1 MANIKQVKD
10 DALAVINGALTIIDK
25 FPNLNST
32 NTLLS
37 LDTSTNPFTFLM
49 DAFKNTAGYDT
60 LIRILSN
67 FIVYEL
73 DAVEIAVK
81 GILISNVKNLI
92 SCSINPYIPD
102 DLLREGIVFDLR
114 QLDITDLLQT
124 CPTDPKI
131 GQYFYFGCEEMTKP
145 DDTRLSK
152 DFNAVLW
159 YMKNRATKRE
169 VWKNERVNEENGE
182 RPAKDKKDE
191 KKDGI
196 ITLEYNER
204 AMGIKDALGN
214 GMSIQT
220 PFNNSIHVFIGNTDY
235 VDKDENRCQERLDD
249 KTKEI
254 AQAQEELENLQ
265 SELTKKQNEIAD
277 LSTSLLVQTITYD
290 EYMQQYL
297 ALNTEID
304 NIQNNINVKN
314 EEITNLNTK
323 YYNILDEYHE
333 FLGKPKD
340 YKPIEKNYYYRKTL
354 IEFNYDYITSLKLFD
369 SKVVAAQLLD
379 QLTGLLNI
387 HLNLSY
393 ARQLIKNETL
403 KMVRD
408 IVESDDLVVS
418 DCFFTFSNAD
428 YDAML
433 QKAEM
438 NRSGLFSINGE
449 ENSAVKIDPSTIL
462 DCLNGISQSAT
473 QQEMQSIIEGSLT
486 EISGTISDTSYE
498 QTGKVNFGV
507 RMNFIENLLNHL
519 ACVITLS
526 VLSPKVYLLIL
537 INLKT
542 LGRETNFNLQDFIA
556 MFKQLIA
563 SIIRSVRDQLIQ
575 YLVNELMKLL
585 SDLASTV
592 ATKMAVEQAAYYA
605 RLIKRL
611 IDCFSRKRDNRTLDF
626 NIDRVEHAD
635 IIQEEEQPKNTEC

>member
-10 DALAVINGALTIIDK
+10 DALAVINAALTIIDK

-37 LDTSTNPFTFLM
+37 LNTSTNPFTFLM

-81 GILISNVKNLI
+81 GILMSNVKNLI
-92 SCSINPYIPD
+92 SCSINPYITD

-124 CPTDPKI
+124 CPTDPNI
-131 GQYFYFGCEEMTKP
+131 GQYFYFGCEEMTKS
-145 DDTRLSK
+145 DDTRFSE

-182 RPAKDKKDE
+182 RPALGAKDE
-191 KKDGI
+191 KIDGI

-235 VDKDENRCQERLDD
+235 VDEDGYQEQLDD
-249 KTKEI
+249 KTNEI

-265 SELTKKQNEIAD
+265 SNLTEKQNEIAD

-297 ALNTEID
+297 TLNTEID

-314 EEITNLNTK
+314 EEITNLNTE

-340 YKPIEKNYYYRKTL
+340 YKPIEENYYYRKTL

-403 KMVRD
+403 KMVQD

-438 NRSGLFSINGE
+438 NRSGLFSMNGE
-449 ENSAVKIDPSTIL
+449 ENSTVKINPSTIL
-462 DCLNGISQSAT
+462 DSLNGISQSAT

-507 RMNFIENLLNHL
+507 RMNFIENLMNHL

-542 LGRETNFNLQDFIA
+542 LGRETNFNLQDFMA

-563 SIIRSVRDQLIQ
+563 SLIRAVRDQLIQ
-575 YLVNELMKLL
+575 YLLNELMKLL
-585 SDLASTV
+585 ATLASDV
-592 ATKMAVEQAAYYA
+592 AARIAIEQAAYYA

-611 IDCFSRKRDNRTLDF
+611 IDCFRKRDNNVYDF
-626 NIDRVEHAD
+626 SIDDVQHAD
-635 IIQEEEQPKNTEC
+635 IIQEEEQPKNAEC

>member
-73 DAVEIAVK
+73 DAVELAVK
-81 GILISNVKNLI
+81 GILMSNVKNLI

-145 DDTRLSK
+145 DDTRLSE

-169 VWKNERVNEENGE
+169 VWKNERVNKENGE
-182 RPAKDKKDE
+182 RPELGKKDKKI
-191 KKDGI
+191 DGI

-235 VDKDENRCQERLDD
+235 VNKDKDRCQERLDD
-249 KTKEI
+249 KTNKI

-265 SELTKKQNEIAD
+265 SDLTKKQNEIAD

-340 YKPIEKNYYYRKTL
+340 YKPIEENYYYRKTL

-438 NRSGLFSINGE
+438 NRSGLFSVNGE
-449 ENSAVKIDPSTIL
+449 ENSTVKIDPSTIL
-462 DCLNGISQSAT
+462 ENLNGISQSAT
-473 QQEMQSIIEGSLT
+473 QQEIQSIIEGSLT

-585 SDLASTV
+585 SDLASAV

-635 IIQEEEQPKNTEC
+635 IIQEEEQPKNAEC

>member
-73 DAVEIAVK
+73 DAVELAVK
-81 GILISNVKNLI
+81 GILMSNVKNLI

-145 DDTRLSK
+145 DDTRLSE

-182 RPAKDKKDE
+182 RPPLGTKDK

-220 PFNNSIHVFIGNTDY
+220 PFNNSIHVFIGNTDFINSNNLQ
-235 VDKDENRCQERLDD
+235 KDLDAKAND
-249 KTKEI
+249 IKITQDELQKLEDDVTAKQAEMTDLANNIIEQKIDFNEYLQKNEQLNEDLNNLQKEI
-254 AQAQEELENLQ
+254 
-265 SELTKKQNEIAD
+265 SKKNEKIH
-277 LSTSLLVQTITYD
+277 SLND
-290 EYMQQYL
+290 EYYEK
-297 ALNTEID
+297 LNSYK
-304 NIQNNINVKN
+304 Q
-314 EEITNLNTK
+314 
-323 YYNILDEYHE
+323 
-333 FLGKPKD
+333 FLESPDIK

-462 DCLNGISQSAT
+462 DSLNGISQSAT

-498 QTGKVNFGV
+498 QTDKVNFGV
-507 RMNFIENLLNHL
+507 RMNFIENLMNHL

-585 SDLASTV
+585 SDLASAV

-635 IIQEEEQPKNTEC
+635 IIQEEEQPKNAEC

>member
-10 DALAVINGALTIIDK
+10 DALAVINAALTIIDR

-73 DAVEIAVK
+73 EAVEVAVK
-81 GILISNVKNLI
+81 GILLSNVKNLI
-92 SCSINPYIPD
+92 SCSLNPFIPD

-124 CPTDPKI
+124 CPLDPKV
-131 GQYFYFGCEEMTKP
+131 GQYFYFGCDEMEKP
-145 DDTRLSK
+145 DDTRKSE
-152 DFNAVLW
+152 DFNALLW
-159 YMKNRATKRE
+159 YMKNRANKRE
-169 VWKNERVNEENGE
+169 VWKNKRDPETGGG
-182 RPAKDKKDE
+182 RPVGKDE
-191 KKDGI
+191 KSDGI

-204 AMGIKDALGN
+204 ATGITDAEGN
-214 GMSIQT
+214 GMTIQT
-220 PFNNSIHVFIGNTDY
+220 PFNNSLHVFIGNTDFTN
-235 VDKDENRCQERLDD
+235 KDNLQKELDD
-249 KTKEI
+249 IANKIKI
-254 AQAQEELENLQ
+254 AQDELHKLEDEATAKQAEITDLGNNIVEYKIDFYQYLQKNEQLNGDLNNLQ
-265 SELTKKQNEIAD
+265 
-277 LSTSLLVQTITYD
+277 
-290 EYMQQYL
+290 
-297 ALNTEID
+297 TEISE
-304 NIQNNINVKN
+304 KN
-314 EEITNLNTK
+314 EEINSLN
-323 YYNILDEYHE
+323 DEYYDKLNSYKE
-333 FLGKPKD
+333 FLESPYIK
-340 YKPIEKNYYYRKTL
+340 YKPIKQNYYYRRTL

-393 ARQLIKNETL
+393 ATQLIKNETL
-403 KMVRD
+403 KMVQD

-449 ENSAVKIDPSTIL
+449 QNSTVKIDPSTIL
-462 DCLNGISQSAT
+462 DSLNGISQSAT

-498 QTGKVNFGV
+498 QTDKVNFGV
-507 RMNFIENLLNHL
+507 RMNFIENLMNHL

-542 LGRETNFNLQDFIA
+542 LGRETNFNLQDFMA

-563 SIIRSVRDQLIQ
+563 SLIRAVRDQLIQ
-575 YLVNELMKLL
+575 YLLNELMKLL
-585 SDLASTV
+585 ATLASDV
-592 ATKMAVEQAAYYA
+592 AARISIEQAAYYA

-611 IDCFSRKRDNRTLDF
+611 IDCFRKRDNNVYDF
-626 NIDRVEHAD
+626 NIDDVQHAD
-635 IIQEEEQPKNTEC
+635 IIQEEEQPKNAEC

>member
-73 DAVEIAVK
+73 DAVELAVK
-81 GILISNVKNLI
+81 GILMSNVKNLI

-145 DDTRLSK
+145 DDTRLSE

-169 VWKNERVNEENGE
+169 VWKNERVNKENGE
-182 RPAKDKKDE
+182 RPAKDTKDE

-220 PFNNSIHVFIGNTDY
+220 PFNNSIHVFIGNTDFTNSNNLQ
-235 VDKDENRCQERLDD
+235 KDLDAKAND
-249 KTKEI
+249 IKITQDELQKLEDDVTAKQAEMTDLANNIIEQKIDFNEYLQKNEQLNEDLNNLQKEI
-254 AQAQEELENLQ
+254 
-265 SELTKKQNEIAD
+265 SKKNEKIH
-277 LSTSLLVQTITYD
+277 SLND
-290 EYMQQYL
+290 EYYEK
-297 ALNTEID
+297 LNSYK
-304 NIQNNINVKN
+304 Q
-314 EEITNLNTK
+314 
-323 YYNILDEYHE
+323 
-333 FLGKPKD
+333 FLESPYIK

-438 NRSGLFSINGE
+438 NRSGLFSVNGE
-449 ENSAVKIDPSTIL
+449 ENSTVKIDPSTIL
-462 DCLNGISQSAT
+462 ESLNGISQSAT
-473 QQEMQSIIEGSLT
+473 QQEIQSIIEGSLT

-498 QTGKVNFGV
+498 QTEKVNFGV

-635 IIQEEEQPKNTEC
+635 IIQEEEQPKNAEC

>member
-10 DALAVINGALTIIDK
+10 DALAIINAALTILDK
-25 FPNLNST
+25 FPSLNST

-49 DAFKNTAGYDT
+49 DAFKNTAGYDA

-67 FIVYEL
+67 FIVYGL

-81 GILISNVKNLI
+81 GILMSNVKNLI

-145 DDTRLSK
+145 DDTRFSE

-159 YMKNRATKRE
+159 YMKNRAIKRE

-182 RPAKDKKDE
+182 RPALGTKDE
-191 KKDGI
+191 KIDGI

-235 VDKDENRCQERLDD
+235 VDEDGYQEQLDD
-249 KTKEI
+249 KTNEI

-265 SELTKKQNEIAD
+265 SDLTEKQNEMSY
-277 LSTSLLVQTITYD
+277 LSASLLLQTITYD

-297 ALNTEID
+297 ALNAEIN
-304 NIQNNINVKN
+304 NIQNNINAKN
-314 EEITNLNTK
+314 EKITELNTQ

-333 FLGKPKD
+333 FLGKPRN
-340 YKPIEKNYYYRKTL
+340 YKPIEENYYYRKTL

-403 KMVRD
+403 KMVQD

-438 NRSGLFSINGE
+438 NRSGLFSVNGE
-449 ENSAVKIDPSTIL
+449 ENSTVKIDPSTIL
-462 DCLNGISQSAT
+462 DSLNGISQSAT

-498 QTGKVNFGV
+498 ETGKVNFGV
-507 RMNFIENLLNHL
+507 RMNFIENLMNHL

-542 LGRETNFNLQDFIA
+542 LGRETNFNLQDFMA

-585 SDLASTV
+585 SDLASAV
-592 ATKMAVEQAAYYA
+592 AAKIAVEQAEYYA

-611 IDCFSRKRDNRTLDF
+611 IDCFRKRDNTLDF
-626 NIDRVEHAD
+626 NIDTVEHAD
-635 IIQEEEQPKNTEC
+635 IIQEEEQPKNAEC

>member
-10 DALAVINGALTIIDK
+10 DALAVINAALTIIDK

-81 GILISNVKNLI
+81 GILMSNVKNLI

-124 CPTDPKI
+124 CPTDPNI
-131 GQYFYFGCEEMTKP
+131 GQYFYFGYEEMTKH
-145 DDTRLSK
+145 DDTRFSE

-182 RPAKDKKDE
+182 RPALGTKDE
-191 KKDGI
+191 KIDGI

-235 VDKDENRCQERLDD
+235 VDEDGYQEQLDD
-249 KTKEI
+249 KTNEI

-265 SELTKKQNEIAD
+265 SDLTEKQNEIAD

-297 ALNTEID
+297 TLNTEID

-314 EEITNLNTK
+314 EEITNLNTE

-340 YKPIEKNYYYRKTL
+340 YKPIEENYYYRKTL

-403 KMVRD
+403 KMVQD

-438 NRSGLFSINGE
+438 NRSGLFSVNGE
-449 ENSAVKIDPSTIL
+449 ENSTVKIDPSTIL
-462 DCLNGISQSAT
+462 ESLNGISQSAT
-473 QQEMQSIIEGSLT
+473 QQEIQSIIEGSLT

-507 RMNFIENLLNHL
+507 RMNFIENLMNHL

-542 LGRETNFNLQDFIA
+542 LGRETNFNLQDFMA

-563 SIIRSVRDQLIQ
+563 SLIRAVRDQLIQ
-575 YLVNELMKLL
+575 YLLNELMKLL
-585 SDLASTV
+585 ATLASDV
-592 ATKMAVEQAAYYA
+592 AARIAIEQAAYYA

-611 IDCFSRKRDNRTLDF
+611 IDCFRKRDNNVYDF
-626 NIDRVEHAD
+626 SIDTFEHAD
-635 IIQEEEQPKNTEC
+635 IIQEEEQPKNAEC

>member
-10 DALAVINGALTIIDK
+10 NALAVINAALTIIDK
-25 FPNLNST
+25 FPKLSST

-81 GILISNVKNLI
+81 GILMSNVKNLI
-92 SCSINPYIPD
+92 SCSINPFIPD

-124 CPTDPKI
+124 CPTDPNI

-145 DDTRLSK
+145 DDTRFSE

-159 YMKNRATKRE
+159 YMKNRAAKRE

-182 RPAKDKKDE
+182 RPASGTKDE
-191 KKDGI
+191 KVDGI

-214 GMSIQT
+214 GMSIQS

-235 VDKDENRCQERLDD
+235 VNKDGFQEQLDN
-249 KTKEI
+249 KTNEI

-265 SELTKKQNEIAD
+265 SDLTAKYNEISD

-290 EYMQQYL
+290 EYRQQYL
-297 ALNTEID
+297 TLNTEID

-314 EEITNLNTK
+314 EEITNLNNG

-333 FLGKPKD
+333 FLGKPKE
-340 YKPIEKNYYYRKTL
+340 YKPIEENYYYRRTL

-403 KMVRD
+403 KMVQD

-438 NRSGLFSINGE
+438 NRSGLFSVNGE
-449 ENSAVKIDPSTIL
+449 ENSTVKIDPSTIL
-462 DCLNGISQSAT
+462 DSLNGINQSAT

-498 QTGKVNFGV
+498 ETGKVNFGV
-507 RMNFIENLLNHL
+507 RMNFIENLMNHL

-542 LGRETNFNLQDFIA
+542 LGRETNFNLQDFMA

-563 SIIRSVRDQLIQ
+563 SIIRAIRDQLIQ
-575 YLVNELMKLL
+575 YLLNELMKLL
-585 SDLASTV
+585 ATLASDV
-592 ATKMAVEQAAYYA
+592 AARIAIEQAAYYA

-611 IDCFSRKRDNRTLDF
+611 IDCFRKRSNTLDF
-626 NIDRVEHAD
+626 NIDTVEHAD
-635 IIQEEEQPKNTEC
+635 IIQEEEQPKNAEC

>member
-10 DALAVINGALTIIDK
+10 DALAVINAALTILDK
-25 FPNLNST
+25 FPKLNST

-49 DAFKNTAGYDT
+49 DAFKNTAGYDA

-67 FIVYEL
+67 FIVFGL

-81 GILISNVKNLI
+81 GILMSNVKNLI

-145 DDTRLSK
+145 DDTRFSE

-159 YMKNRATKRE
+159 YMKNRAIKRE

-182 RPAKDKKDE
+182 RPALGTKDE
-191 KKDGI
+191 KIDGI

-235 VDKDENRCQERLDD
+235 VDEDDQYQKPLDD
-249 KTKEI
+249 KTNEI

-265 SELTKKQNEIAD
+265 SDLTEKQNEMAS
-277 LSTSLLVQTITYD
+277 LSASLLLQTITYD

-297 ALNTEID
+297 ALNAEIN
-304 NIQNNINVKN
+304 NIQNNINAKN
-314 EEITNLNTK
+314 EKITDLNTQ

-333 FLGKPKD
+333 FLGKPRN
-340 YKPIEKNYYYRKTL
+340 YKPIEENYYYRKTL

-403 KMVRD
+403 KMVQD

-438 NRSGLFSINGE
+438 NRSGLFSVNGE
-449 ENSAVKIDPSTIL
+449 ENSTVKIDPSTIL
-462 DCLNGISQSAT
+462 DSLNGISQSAT

-498 QTGKVNFGV
+498 ETGKVNFGV
-507 RMNFIENLLNHL
+507 RMNFIENLMNHL

-542 LGRETNFNLQDFIA
+542 LGRETNFNLQDFMA

-585 SDLASTV
+585 SDLASAV
-592 ATKMAVEQAAYYA
+592 AAKIAVEQAEYYA

-611 IDCFSRKRDNRTLDF
+611 IDCFRKRNNTLDF
-626 NIDRVEHAD
+626 NIDTVEHAD
-635 IIQEEEQPKNTEC
+635 IIQEEEQPKNAEC

>member
-10 DALAVINGALTIIDK
+10 DALAVINAALTIIDK

-81 GILISNVKNLI
+81 GILMSNVKNLI

-124 CPTDPKI
+124 CPTDPNI
-131 GQYFYFGCEEMTKP
+131 GQYFYFGCEEMIKP
-145 DDTRLSK
+145 DDTRFSE

-182 RPAKDKKDE
+182 RPALGTKDE
-191 KKDGI
+191 KIDGI

-235 VDKDENRCQERLDD
+235 VDEDGYQEQLDD
-249 KTKEI
+249 KTNEI

-265 SELTKKQNEIAD
+265 SNLTEKQNEIAD

-297 ALNTEID
+297 TLNTEVD

-314 EEITNLNTK
+314 EEITNLNTE
-323 YYNILDEYHE
+323 YYNILDEYYE

-340 YKPIEKNYYYRKTL
+340 YKPIEENYYYRKTL

-403 KMVRD
+403 KMVQD

-438 NRSGLFSINGE
+438 NRSGLFSVNGE
-449 ENSAVKIDPSTIL
+449 ENSTVKIDPSTIL
-462 DCLNGISQSAT
+462 ESLNGISQSAT

-507 RMNFIENLLNHL
+507 RMNFIENLMNHL

-542 LGRETNFNLQDFIA
+542 LGRETNFNLQDFMA

-563 SIIRSVRDQLIQ
+563 SLIRAVRDQLIQ
-575 YLVNELMKLL
+575 YLLNELMKLL
-585 SDLASTV
+585 ATLASDV
-592 ATKMAVEQAAYYA
+592 AARIAIEQAAYYA

-611 IDCFSRKRDNRTLDF
+611 IDCFRKRDNNVYDF
-626 NIDRVEHAD
+626 SIDDVQHAD
-635 IIQEEEQPKNTEC
+635 IIQEEEQPKNAEC

>member
-10 DALAVINGALTIIDK
+10 DALAVINAALTIIAK
-25 FPNLNST
+25 FPHLNST

-37 LDTSTNPFTFLM
+37 LNTSTNPFTFLM

-81 GILISNVKNLI
+81 GILMSNVKNLI
-92 SCSINPYIPD
+92 SCSINPYITD

-124 CPTDPKI
+124 CPTDPNI
-131 GQYFYFGCEEMTKP
+131 GQYFYFGCEEMTKS
-145 DDTRLSK
+145 DDTRFSE

-182 RPAKDKKDE
+182 RPALGAKDE
-191 KKDGI
+191 KIDGI

-235 VDKDENRCQERLDD
+235 VDEDGYQEQLDD
-249 KTKEI
+249 KTNEI

-265 SELTKKQNEIAD
+265 SNLTEKQNEIAD

-297 ALNTEID
+297 TLNTEID

-314 EEITNLNTK
+314 EEITNLNTE

-340 YKPIEKNYYYRKTL
+340 YKPIEENYYYRKTL

-403 KMVRD
+403 KMVQD

-438 NRSGLFSINGE
+438 NRSGLFSMNGE
-449 ENSAVKIDPSTIL
+449 ENSTVKINPSTIL
-462 DCLNGISQSAT
+462 DSLNGISQSAT

-507 RMNFIENLLNHL
+507 RMNFIENLMNHL

-542 LGRETNFNLQDFIA
+542 LGRETNFNLQDFMA

-563 SIIRSVRDQLIQ
+563 SLIRAVRDQLIQ
-575 YLVNELMKLL
+575 YLLNELMKLL
-585 SDLASTV
+585 ATLASDV
-592 ATKMAVEQAAYYA
+592 AARIAIEQAAYYA

-611 IDCFSRKRDNRTLDF
+611 IDCFRKRDNNVYDF
-626 NIDRVEHAD
+626 SIDDVQHAD
-635 IIQEEEQPKNTEC
+635 IIQEEEQPKNAEC

>member
-1 MANIKQVKD
+1 MLKSSLNDEYYEI
-10 DALAVINGALTIIDK
+10 
-25 FPNLNST
+25 LNSYKQ
-32 NTLLS
+32 
-37 LDTSTNPFTFLM
+37 FLE
-49 DAFKNTAGYDT
+49 
-60 LIRILSN
+60 S
-67 FIVYEL
+67 
-73 DAVEIAVK
+73 
-81 GILISNVKNLI
+81 
-92 SCSINPYIPD
+92 PD
-102 DLLREGIVFDLR
+102 
-114 QLDITDLLQT
+114 
-124 CPTDPKI
+124 
-131 GQYFYFGCEEMTKP
+131 
-145 DDTRLSK
+145 
-152 DFNAVLW
+152 
-159 YMKNRATKRE
+159 
-169 VWKNERVNEENGE
+169 
-182 RPAKDKKDE
+182 
-191 KKDGI
+191 
-196 ITLEYNER
+196 
-204 AMGIKDALGN
+204 IK
-214 GMSIQT
+214 
-220 PFNNSIHVFIGNTDY
+220 
-235 VDKDENRCQERLDD
+235 
-249 KTKEI
+249 
-254 AQAQEELENLQ
+254 
-265 SELTKKQNEIAD
+265 
-277 LSTSLLVQTITYD
+277 
-290 EYMQQYL
+290 
-297 ALNTEID
+297 
-304 NIQNNINVKN
+304 
-314 EEITNLNTK
+314 
-323 YYNILDEYHE
+323 
-333 FLGKPKD
+333 

-462 DCLNGISQSAT
+462 DSLNGISQSAT

-498 QTGKVNFGV
+498 QTDKVNFGV
-507 RMNFIENLLNHL
+507 RMNFIENLMNHL

-585 SDLASTV
+585 SDLASAV

-635 IIQEEEQPKNTEC
+635 IIQEEEQPKNAEC

>member
-10 DALAVINGALTIIDK
+10 DALAVINAALTILDK
-25 FPNLNST
+25 FPSLNST

-49 DAFKNTAGYDT
+49 DAFKNTAGYDA

-67 FIVYEL
+67 FIVYGL

-81 GILISNVKNLI
+81 GILMSNVKNLI

-131 GQYFYFGCEEMTKP
+131 GKYFYFGCEEMTKP
-145 DDTRLSK
+145 DDTRFSK

-159 YMKNRATKRE
+159 YMKNRAIKRE

-182 RPAKDKKDE
+182 RPALGKKDE
-191 KKDGI
+191 KIDGI

-235 VDKDENRCQERLDD
+235 VDKDNQYKEPLDV
-249 KTKEI
+249 KTNEI

-265 SELTKKQNEIAD
+265 SDLTEKQNEMAD
-277 LSTSLLVQTITYD
+277 LSASLLLQTITYD

-297 ALNTEID
+297 ALNAEIN
-304 NIQNNINVKN
+304 NIQNNINAKN
-314 EEITNLNTK
+314 EKITDLNTQ

-333 FLGKPKD
+333 FLGKPRS
-340 YKPIEKNYYYRKTL
+340 YKPIEENYYYRKTL

-403 KMVRD
+403 KMVQD

-438 NRSGLFSINGE
+438 NRSGLFSVNGE
-449 ENSAVKIDPSTIL
+449 ENSTVKIDPSTIL
-462 DCLNGISQSAT
+462 DSLNGISQSAT

-498 QTGKVNFGV
+498 ETGKVNFGV
-507 RMNFIENLLNHL
+507 RMNFIENLMNHL

-542 LGRETNFNLQDFIA
+542 LGRETNFNLQDFMA

-585 SDLASTV
+585 SDLASAV
-592 ATKMAVEQAAYYA
+592 AAKIAVEQAEYYA

-611 IDCFSRKRDNRTLDF
+611 IDCFRKRNNTLDF
-626 NIDRVEHAD
+626 NIDTVEHAD
-635 IIQEEEQPKNTEC
+635 IIQEEEQPKNAEC

>member
-1 MANIKQVKD
+1 MANIKQVKN
-10 DALAVINGALTIIDK
+10 DALAVINAALTIIDK

-73 DAVEIAVK
+73 EAVEIAVK
-81 GILISNVKNLI
+81 AILLSNIKNLI
-92 SCSINPYIPD
+92 SCSINPFIPD

-114 QLDITDLLQT
+114 QLDVTDLLQT
-124 CPTDPKI
+124 CPLDPKI

-145 DDTRLSK
+145 DDTRKSE
-152 DFNAVLW
+152 DFNALLW
-159 YMKNRATKRE
+159 YMKNRALKRE
-169 VWKNERVNEENGE
+169 VWGNQRNPETGGE
-182 RPAKDKKDE
+182 RPDLNAKDE
-191 KKDGI
+191 KIDGI

-204 AMGIKDALGN
+204 AIGISDAEGY

-220 PFNNSIHVFIGNTDY
+220 PFNNSLHVFIGNTDY
-235 VDKDENRCQERLDD
+235 TNNDGYQEQLDVKADKIKSAQDELQ
-249 KTKEI
+249 
-254 AQAQEELENLQ
+254 ELEDDITAKQAERTDLFNGLLEQKIGFYEYLQ
-265 SELTKKQNEIAD
+265 KIEKLTEDVENIQKKINAKNDELND
-277 LSTSLLVQTITYD
+277 LND
-290 EYMQQYL
+290 EYNKKLNEFKSFLSNSDEIKYKSIQQ
-297 ALNTEID
+297 
-304 NIQNNINVKN
+304 
-314 EEITNLNTK
+314 
-323 YYNILDEYHE
+323 
-333 FLGKPKD
+333 
-340 YKPIEKNYYYRKTL
+340 NYYYRRTL

-379 QLTGLLNI
+379 QLVGLLNI

-403 KMVRD
+403 KMVQD
-408 IVESDDLVVS
+408 IVESDDTVVS
-418 DCFFTFSNAD
+418 DCFFTFSNTD

-438 NRSGLFSINGE
+438 NRSRLFTVNGE

-462 DCLNGISQSAT
+462 DSLNGINQNAT
-473 QQEMQSIIEGSLT
+473 QQEVQSIIEGSLT

-498 QTGKVNFGV
+498 QKGKVNFGV
-507 RMNFIENLLNHL
+507 RMNFIENLMNHL

-537 INLKT
+537 VNLKT

-563 SIIRSVRDQLIQ
+563 SLIRAVRDQLIQ
-575 YLVNELMKLL
+575 YLVKELMKLL
-585 SDLASTV
+585 SDLASAV
-592 ATKMAVEQAAYYA
+592 AAKIAVEQAEYYI

-611 IDCFSRKRDNRTLDF
+611 IDCFRKRDKNIYDF
-626 NIDRVEHAD
+626 NIDTVEHAD
-635 IIQEEEQPKNTEC
+635 IIQEEEQPKNADC

>member
-37 LDTSTNPFTFLM
+37 MDTSTNPFTFLM

-73 DAVEIAVK
+73 DAVELAVK
-81 GILISNVKNLI
+81 GILMSNVKNLI

-169 VWKNERVNEENGE
+169 VWKNERVNKENGE
-182 RPAKDKKDE
+182 RPAKDEKDE
-191 KKDGI
+191 KIDGI

-220 PFNNSIHVFIGNTDY
+220 PFNNSIHVFIGNTDFTNSNNLQ
-235 VDKDENRCQERLDD
+235 KDLDAKAND
-249 KTKEI
+249 IKITQDELQKLEDDVTAKQAEMTDLANNIIEQKIDFNEYLQKNEQLNEDLNNLQKEI
-254 AQAQEELENLQ
+254 
-265 SELTKKQNEIAD
+265 SKKNEKIH
-277 LSTSLLVQTITYD
+277 SLND
-290 EYMQQYL
+290 EYYEK
-297 ALNTEID
+297 LNSYK
-304 NIQNNINVKN
+304 Q
-314 EEITNLNTK
+314 
-323 YYNILDEYHE
+323 
-333 FLGKPKD
+333 FLESPDIK

-462 DCLNGISQSAT
+462 DSLNGISQSAT

-498 QTGKVNFGV
+498 QTDKVNFGV
-507 RMNFIENLLNHL
+507 RMNFIENLMNHL

-585 SDLASTV
+585 SDLASAV
-592 ATKMAVEQAAYYA
+592 AAKMAVEQAAYYA

-635 IIQEEEQPKNTEC
+635 IIQEEEQPKNAEC

>member
-1 MANIKQVKD
+1 MTNIKQVKD
-10 DALAVINGALTIIDK
+10 DALAVINAALTIIDK

-37 LDTSTNPFTFLM
+37 LNTSTNPFTFLM

-81 GILISNVKNLI
+81 GILMSNVKNLI
-92 SCSINPYIPD
+92 SCSINPYITD

-124 CPTDPKI
+124 CPTDPNI
-131 GQYFYFGCEEMTKP
+131 GQYFYFGCEEMTKS
-145 DDTRLSK
+145 DDTRFSE

-182 RPAKDKKDE
+182 RPALGAKDE
-191 KKDGI
+191 KIDGI

-235 VDKDENRCQERLDD
+235 VDEDGYQEQLDD
-249 KTKEI
+249 KTNEI

-265 SELTKKQNEIAD
+265 SNLTEKQNEIAD

-297 ALNTEID
+297 TLNTEID

-314 EEITNLNTK
+314 EEITNLNTE

-340 YKPIEKNYYYRKTL
+340 YKPIEENYYYRKTL

-403 KMVRD
+403 KMVQD

-438 NRSGLFSINGE
+438 NRSGLFSMNGE
-449 ENSAVKIDPSTIL
+449 ENSTVKINPSTIL
-462 DCLNGISQSAT
+462 DSLNGISQSAT

-507 RMNFIENLLNHL
+507 RMNFIENLMNHL

-542 LGRETNFNLQDFIA
+542 LGRETNFNLQDFMA

-563 SIIRSVRDQLIQ
+563 SLIRAVRDQLIQ
-575 YLVNELMKLL
+575 YLLNELMKLL
-585 SDLASTV
+585 ATLASDV
-592 ATKMAVEQAAYYA
+592 AARIAIEQAAYYA

-611 IDCFSRKRDNRTLDF
+611 IDCFRKRDNNVYDF
-626 NIDRVEHAD
+626 SIDDVQHAD
-635 IIQEEEQPKNTEC
+635 IIQEEEQPKNAEC

>member
-73 DAVEIAVK
+73 DAVELAVK
-81 GILISNVKNLI
+81 GILMSNVKNLI

-145 DDTRLSK
+145 DDTRFSE

-169 VWKNERVNEENGE
+169 VWKNERVNKENGE
-182 RPAKDKKDE
+182 RKSDKKDE
-191 KKDGI
+191 KIDGI

-220 PFNNSIHVFIGNTDY
+220 PFNNSIHVFIGNTDFTNSNNLQ
-235 VDKDENRCQERLDD
+235 KDLDVKAND
-249 KTKEI
+249 IKIT
-254 AQAQEELENLQ
+254 QEELENLQ

-314 EEITNLNTK
+314 KKITDLNTE

-438 NRSGLFSINGE
+438 NRSGLFSVNGE
-449 ENSAVKIDPSTIL
+449 ENSTVKIDPSTIL
-462 DCLNGISQSAT
+462 ESLNGISQSAT
-473 QQEMQSIIEGSLT
+473 QQEIQSIIEGSLT

-585 SDLASTV
+585 SDLASAV
-592 ATKMAVEQAAYYA
+592 AAKMAVEQAAYYA

-635 IIQEEEQPKNTEC
+635 IIQEEEQPKNAEC

>member
-10 DALAVINGALTIIDK
+10 DALAVINAALTIIDK

-73 DAVEIAVK
+73 EAVEIAVK
-81 GILISNVKNLI
+81 GILMSNVKNLI

-124 CPTDPKI
+124 CPTDPNI

-145 DDTRLSK
+145 DDTRFSE

-182 RPAKDKKDE
+182 RPALGIKDE
-191 KKDGI
+191 KIDGI

-235 VDKDENRCQERLDD
+235 VDEDGYQEQLDD
-249 KTKEI
+249 KTNEI

-265 SELTKKQNEIAD
+265 SELTEKQNEIAD

-297 ALNTEID
+297 SLNTEID

-314 EEITNLNTK
+314 EEITNLNTE

-340 YKPIEKNYYYRKTL
+340 YKPIEENYYYRKTL

-403 KMVRD
+403 KMVQD

-462 DCLNGISQSAT
+462 GSLNGISQSAT

-498 QTGKVNFGV
+498 QTGKV
-507 RMNFIENLLNHL
+507 
-519 ACVITLS
+519 
-526 VLSPKVYLLIL
+526 PKVYLLIL

-542 LGRETNFNLQDFIA
+542 LGRETNFNLQDFMA

-563 SIIRSVRDQLIQ
+563 SLIRAVRDQLIQ
-575 YLVNELMKLL
+575 YLLNELMKLL
-585 SDLASTV
+585 ATLASDV
-592 ATKMAVEQAAYYA
+592 AARIAIEQAAYYA

-611 IDCFSRKRDNRTLDF
+611 IDCFRKRDNSVYDF
-626 NIDRVEHAD
+626 NIDTVEHAD
-635 IIQEEEQPKNTEC
+635 IIQEEEQPKNAEC

>member
-10 DALAVINGALTIIDK
+10 DALAVINAALTIIDK

-81 GILISNVKNLI
+81 GILMSNVKNLI

-124 CPTDPKI
+124 CPTDPNI
-131 GQYFYFGCEEMTKP
+131 GQYFYFGCEEMIKP
-145 DDTRLSK
+145 DDTRFSE

-182 RPAKDKKDE
+182 RPALGTKDE
-191 KKDGI
+191 KIDGI

-235 VDKDENRCQERLDD
+235 VDEDGYQEQLDD
-249 KTKEI
+249 KTNEI

-265 SELTKKQNEIAD
+265 SDLTEKQNEIAD

-297 ALNTEID
+297 SLNTEID

-314 EEITNLNTK
+314 EEITNLNTE

-340 YKPIEKNYYYRKTL
+340 YKPIEENYYYRKTL

-403 KMVRD
+403 KMVQD

-462 DCLNGISQSAT
+462 GSLNGISQSAT

-507 RMNFIENLLNHL
+507 RMNFIENLMNHL

-542 LGRETNFNLQDFIA
+542 LGRETNFNLQDFMA

-563 SIIRSVRDQLIQ
+563 SLIRAVRDQLIQ
-575 YLVNELMKLL
+575 YLLNELMKLL
-585 SDLASTV
+585 ATLASDV
-592 ATKMAVEQAAYYA
+592 AARIAIEQAAYYA

-611 IDCFSRKRDNRTLDF
+611 IDCFRKRDNNVYDF
-626 NIDRVEHAD
+626 SIDDVQHAD
-635 IIQEEEQPKNTEC
+635 IIQEEEQPKNAEC

>member
-10 DALAVINGALTIIDK
+10 DALAVINAALTIIDR

-60 LIRILSN
+60 LIRILSK

-73 DAVEIAVK
+73 EAVEIAVK
-81 GILISNVKNLI
+81 GILLSNVKNLI
-92 SCSINPYIPD
+92 SCSINPFIPD

-124 CPTDPKI
+124 CPLDPKV
-131 GQYFYFGCEEMTKP
+131 GQYFYFGCDEMEKP
-145 DDTRLSK
+145 DDTRKSE
-152 DFNAVLW
+152 DFNALLW
-159 YMKNRATKRE
+159 YMKNRANKRE
-169 VWKNERVNEENGE
+169 VWKNKRDSETGGE
-182 RPAKDKKDE
+182 RPVGKDE
-191 KKDGI
+191 KSDGI

-204 AMGIKDALGN
+204 ATGISDAEGN
-214 GMSIQT
+214 GMTIQT
-220 PFNNSIHVFIGNTDY
+220 PFNNSLHVFIGNTDFTNRNNLQ
-235 VDKDENRCQERLDD
+235 KDLDTKANEIKIAQD
-249 KTKEI
+249 ELQKLEDDVTAKQAEMTDLANNIIEQKIDFNEYLQKNEQLNEDLNNLQKEI
-254 AQAQEELENLQ
+254 
-265 SELTKKQNEIAD
+265 SKKNEKIN
-277 LSTSLLVQTITYD
+277 SLND
-290 EYMQQYL
+290 EYYEKLNSYQQFL
-297 ALNTEID
+297 ESP
-304 NIQNNINVKN
+304 NI
-314 EEITNLNTK
+314 K
-323 YYNILDEYHE
+323 Y
-333 FLGKPKD
+333 KQ
-340 YKPIEKNYYYRKTL
+340 IEQNYYYRRTL

-403 KMVRD
+403 KMVQD
-408 IVESDDLVVS
+408 IVESDDTVVS
-418 DCFFTFSNAD
+418 DCFFTFSNTD

-438 NRSGLFSINGE
+438 NRSRLFTVNGE
-449 ENSAVKIDPSTIL
+449 ENSTAKIDPSAIL
-462 DCLNGISQSAT
+462 DSLNGISQNAT
-473 QQEMQSIIEGSLT
+473 QQEIQSIIEGSLT
-486 EISGTISDTSYE
+486 EISGTISDVSYE
-498 QTGKVNFGV
+498 DTGKVNFGV
-507 RMNFIENLLNHL
+507 RMNFIENLMNHL

-585 SDLASTV
+585 SDLASAV
-592 ATKMAVEQAAYYA
+592 AAKIAIEQAAYYA

-611 IDCFSRKRDNRTLDF
+611 FDCFRKRDNNVYDF
-626 NIDRVEHAD
+626 SIDDVQHAD
-635 IIQEEEQPKNTEC
+635 IIQEEEQPKNAEC

>member
-10 DALAVINGALTIIDK
+10 DALAVINAALTIIDK

-81 GILISNVKNLI
+81 GILMSNVKNLI
-92 SCSINPYIPD
+92 ACSINPYIPD

-124 CPTDPKI
+124 CPTDPNI
-131 GQYFYFGCEEMTKP
+131 GQYFYFGCEEMIKP
-145 DDTRLSK
+145 DDTRFSE

-182 RPAKDKKDE
+182 RPALGTKDE
-191 KKDGI
+191 KIDGI

-235 VDKDENRCQERLDD
+235 VDEDGYQEQLDD
-249 KTKEI
+249 KTNEI

-265 SELTKKQNEIAD
+265 SDLTEKQNEIAD

-297 ALNTEID
+297 SLNTEID

-314 EEITNLNTK
+314 EEITNLNTE

-340 YKPIEKNYYYRKTL
+340 YKPIEENYYYRKTL

-403 KMVRD
+403 KMVQD
-408 IVESDDLVVS
+408 IVASDDLVVS

-462 DCLNGISQSAT
+462 DSLNGISQSAT

-507 RMNFIENLLNHL
+507 RMNFIENLMNHL

-542 LGRETNFNLQDFIA
+542 LGRETNFNLQDFMA

-563 SIIRSVRDQLIQ
+563 SLIRAVRDQLIQ
-575 YLVNELMKLL
+575 YLLNELMKLL
-585 SDLASTV
+585 ATLASDV
-592 ATKMAVEQAAYYA
+592 AARIAIEQAAYYA

-611 IDCFSRKRDNRTLDF
+611 IDCFRKRDNNVYDF
-626 NIDRVEHAD
+626 SIDDVQHAD
-635 IIQEEEQPKNTEC
+635 IIQEEEQPKNAEC

>member
-73 DAVEIAVK
+73 DAVELAVK
-81 GILISNVKNLI
+81 GILMSNVKNLI

-145 DDTRLSK
+145 DDTRFSE

-182 RPAKDKKDE
+182 RPPLGTKDK

-220 PFNNSIHVFIGNTDY
+220 PFNNSIHVFIGNTDFINSNNLQ
-235 VDKDENRCQERLDD
+235 KDLDAKAND
-249 KTKEI
+249 IKIT
-254 AQAQEELENLQ
+254 QEELENLQ

-304 NIQNNINVKN
+304 NIQKEISKKN
-314 EEITNLNTK
+314 EKIHSLN
-323 YYNILDEYHE
+323 DEYYE
-333 FLGKPKD
+333 ILNSYKQFLESPDIK

-462 DCLNGISQSAT
+462 DSLNGISQSAT

-498 QTGKVNFGV
+498 QTDKVNFGV
-507 RMNFIENLLNHL
+507 RMNFIENLMNHL

-585 SDLASTV
+585 SDLASAV

-635 IIQEEEQPKNTEC
+635 IIQEEEQPKNAEC

>member
-10 DALAVINGALTIIDK
+10 EALAVINAALTIVDR
-25 FPNLNST
+25 FPNLSST

-49 DAFKNTAGYDT
+49 DAFKNTAGYDA

-73 DAVEIAVK
+73 DALEIAVK
-81 GILISNVKNLI
+81 GILLTNVKNLI
-92 SCSINPYIPD
+92 SCSINPFISD

-124 CPTDPKI
+124 CPLDPKI
-131 GQYFYFGCEEMTKP
+131 GQYFYFGCEGMEKP
-145 DDTRLSK
+145 DDTKRSE
-152 DFNAVLW
+152 DFNALLW
-159 YMKNRATKRE
+159 FMKNRSLKRE
-169 VWKNERVNEENGE
+169 VWKNERPYGE
-182 RPAKDKKDE
+182 RPTLGVRDGKE
-191 KKDGI
+191 DGI

-204 AMGIKDALGN
+204 AMGIKNAEGN
-214 GMSIQT
+214 NMTIQT
-220 PFNNSIHVFIGNTDY
+220 PFNNSLHVFIGNTDY
-235 VDKDENRCQERLDD
+235 TNTDNHQGKLDVITNNI
-249 KTKEI
+249 KV
-254 AQAQEELENLQ
+254 AQDELESLQTDLANKEEEISNL
-265 SELTKKQNEIAD
+265 EAE
-277 LSTSLLVQTITYD
+277 LLVQFITYEEFNEKNIILTD
-290 EYMQQYL
+290 ELESLQTDL
-297 ALNTEID
+297 ANKEKEISD
-304 NIQNNINVKN
+304 L
-314 EEITNLNTK
+314 EGD
-323 YYNILDEYHE
+323 YYKLIDDYHK
-333 FLGKPKD
+333 FLGEAKK
-340 YKPIEKNYYYRKTL
+340 YKPIEQNYYYRKTL
-354 IEFNYDYITSLKLFD
+354 IEFNYDYIMSLKLFD

-379 QLTGLLNI
+379 QLVGLLNI

-403 KMVRD
+403 KMVKD

-418 DCFFTFSNAD
+418 DCFFTFSNDD
-428 YDAML
+428 YDQML

-438 NRSGLFSINGE
+438 NRSGLFTINGE
-449 ENSAVKIDPSTIL
+449 ENSTVKIDPTTIL
-462 DCLNGISQSAT
+462 DSLNGISQNAS
-473 QQEMQSIIEGSLT
+473 QQEVQSIIECSLT
-486 EISGTISDTSYE
+486 EISGTISDASYE

-563 SIIRSVRDQLIQ
+563 SIIRAIRDRLIQ
-575 YLVNELMKLL
+575 YLLDELMKIL
-585 SDLASTV
+585 SSLATDV
-592 ATKMAVEQAAYYA
+592 AEIIVVEQSAYYI

-611 IDCFSRKRDNRTLDF
+611 IDCFRKRDKTTLDF
-626 NIDRVEHAD
+626 NIDEVNHAD
-635 IIQEEEQPKNTEC
+635 IVQEEEQPKNAEC

>member
-37 LDTSTNPFTFLM
+37 MDTSTNPFTFLM

-73 DAVEIAVK
+73 DAVELAVK
-81 GILISNVKNLI
+81 GILMSNVKNLI

-169 VWKNERVNEENGE
+169 VWKNERVNKENGE
-182 RPAKDKKDE
+182 RPAKDEKDE
-191 KKDGI
+191 KIDGI

-220 PFNNSIHVFIGNTDY
+220 PFNNSIHVFIGNTDFTNSNNLQ
-235 VDKDENRCQERLDD
+235 KDLDAKAND
-249 KTKEI
+249 IKIT
-254 AQAQEELENLQ
+254 QEELENLQ

-304 NIQNNINVKN
+304 NIQKEISKKN
-314 EEITNLNTK
+314 EKIHSLN
-323 YYNILDEYHE
+323 DEYYE
-333 FLGKPKD
+333 KLNSYKQFLESPDIK
-340 YKPIEKNYYYRKTL
+340 YKPIEKNYYYHKTL

-462 DCLNGISQSAT
+462 DSLNGISQSAT

-498 QTGKVNFGV
+498 QTDKVNFGV
-507 RMNFIENLLNHL
+507 RMNFIENLMNHL

-635 IIQEEEQPKNTEC
+635 IIQEEEQPKNAEC